1 MKPQTNIFKYPA
13 KVKLIGQCDRKCM
26 IQIHN
31 SNEKALLPEGP
42 RLLAKKPFN
51 YFLALVSF
59 FFVVSADI
67 LLVVSADILLMVSG
81 AIVVVSGE
89 TEVLSFDSVLSPLLL
104 QAAKD
109 AAMIAIAKNFFIFE
123 I

>member
-1 MKPQTNIFKYPA
+1 MKPQNNIFKYPA

-59 FFVVSADI
+59 

-109 AAMIAIAKNFFIFE
+109 AAMIAIAK
-123 I
+123 

>member
-1 MKPQTNIFKYPA
+1 
-13 KVKLIGQCDRKCM
+13 M
-26 IQIHN
+26 IRRYN
-31 SNEKALLPEGP
+31 NDKKAFRLEGP
-42 RLLAKKPFN
+42 RLLAKN
-51 YFLALVSF
+51 LTYFLALVSF
-59 FFVVSADI
+59 FVVSADI
-67 LLVVSADILLMVSG
+67 FEVSVIILFAVSAG

-89 TEVLSFDSVLSPLLL
+89 TVELSLVFVLSALLL